1 MKHSLKKIF
10 ATIPAIL
17 LFMAYSSEEN
27 ETSQNEVTQSSVS
40 EGCNQW

>member
-1 MKHSLKKIF
+1 MKQKKKKIF

-40 EGCNQW
+40 EGCNQ